1 MLLSHNHAPNSAK
14 TQIGHIEGLASN
26 VTNPFTRDDLRLE
39 LTRPINLRHLL
50 PSEATRVQEHYA
62 NLSQITQI
70 EKYIH
75 TMTQLGSPFSKI
87 WGDLTP
93 S

>member
-1 MLLSHNHAPNSAK
+1 MPPDSAK
-14 TQIGHIEGLASN
+14 AQIGHIEGLASN
-26 VTNPFTRDDLRLE
+26 VRDPFAKYNLRLE
-39 LTRPINLRHLL
+39 LTRSINLRHLL
-50 PSEATRVQEHYA
+50 PSEVARVQEHYA